1 MSSVSDFPSRGRVV
15 EVKDDAVVFEP
26 TGTNYRLHLLA
37 RDAKYAGPLDL
48 PVECVI
54 RVSARKVWT
63 VPSGGAFIAPIFG
76 PPRIIQGRVKHLNG
90 REMVVHAGTSIVV
103 DLPTA
108 ESAIDPARGPVVEGA
123 LVNVTALPGAT
134 FELLEPAVKK

>member
-1 MSSVSDFPSRGRVV
+1 
-15 EVKDDAVVFEP
+15 
-26 TGTNYRLHLLA
+26 L
-37 RDAKYAGPLDL
+37 
-48 PVECVI
+48 I
-54 RVSARKVWT
+54 RASARKVWT

-103 DLPTA
+103 ELPGTEA
-108 ESAIDPARGPVVEGA
+108 AIDPARGPIVQGA

-134 FELLEPAVKK
+134 FELLEPAAQA